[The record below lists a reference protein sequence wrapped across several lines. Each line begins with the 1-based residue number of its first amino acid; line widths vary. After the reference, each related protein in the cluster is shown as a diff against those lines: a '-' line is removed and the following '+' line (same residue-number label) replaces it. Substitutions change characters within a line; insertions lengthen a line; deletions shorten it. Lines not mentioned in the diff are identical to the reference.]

1 MKTQINDLE
10 NKINDLVVRINNAEE
25 KLTNN
30 VTTEINSVRD
40 ELQQLI
46 NQFELLK
53 TNLLLEENSD
63 ATITE
68 DDIESM
74 INLIDSYISDCG
86 TKNFSNET
94 FNNGDIDDVELS
106 IDYNC
111 EVELESA
118 TIEVDNYFCSNFYFE
133 YDSFIKYVDNA
144 GLDEKGF
151 LVKYL
156 TRELFELISEVINTS
171 VRNIDTS
178 ISFNKFEDFE
188 CQMDSYK
195 KIEVTEVSVDS
206 EEFCEQFSNEFDFDR
221 TDIEKIIKNFH
232 NLKSEEVSEENN
244 SEE

>member
-53 TNLLLEENSD
+53 SQMQEENSD
-63 ATITE
+63 ATITQ

-86 TKNFSNET
+86 TKNFPNEN
-94 FNNGDIDDVELS
+94 FNGRDIYELELS
-106 IDYNC
+106 IGYNC
-111 EVELESA
+111 EVELERA
-118 TIEVDNYFCSNFYFE
+118 TIEVDKYFCSNFSFK
-133 YDSFIKYVDNA
+133 YDNFIKYVGNA
-144 GLDEKGF
+144 GLDEEGF

-156 TRELFELISEVINTS
+156 TRELFDLITEIIDTS

-178 ISFNKFEDFE
+178 ISFDKFEDFE
-188 CQMDSYK
+188 CEMDSYK
-195 KIEVTEVSVDS
+195 KIEVTEVSIDS

-221 TDIEKIIKNFH
+221 TDIENIIKNFH

-244 SEE
+244 SEQ

>member
-25 KLTNN
+25 NLTNN

-53 TNLLLEENSD
+53 SQMKEENSD

-68 DDIESM
+68 DDIEAM

-86 TKNFSNET
+86 TKNFFNET
-94 FNNGDIDDVELS
+94 FINRDIDDVELS
-106 IDYNC
+106 IGYNC

-118 TIEVDNYFCSNFYFE
+118 TIEVDDYFCSNFSFE
-133 YDSFIKYVDNA
+133 YDKFIKYVDNA
-144 GLDEKGF
+144 GLDEEGF

-188 CQMDSYK
+188 CEMDSYK
-195 KIEVTEVSVDS
+195 KIDITEVSIDGQ
-206 EEFCEQFSNEFDFDR
+206 EFCEQFTNEFDFDR
-221 TDIEKIIKNFH
+221 NEIENIIKNFH

>member
-46 NQFELLK
+46 KQFELLK
-53 TNLLLEENSD
+53 NQMQEENSD
-63 ATITE
+63 ATITQ

-86 TKNFSNET
+86 TKNFSNEN
-94 FNNGDIDDVELS
+94 FYGNCIEDVELS
-106 IDYNC
+106 IGYNC

-118 TIEVDNYFCSNFYFE
+118 TIDVDDYFCSNFSFE
-133 YDSFIKYVDNA
+133 YDNFIKYVDNA
-144 GLDEKGF
+144 GLDDGF

-156 TRELFELISEVINTS
+156 TRELFELITEIINTS

-178 ISFNKFEDFE
+178 ISFNKFDDFE
-188 CQMDSYK
+188 CSMDSYK
-195 KIEVTEVSVDS
+195 KIEVTDISIDS
-206 EEFCEQFSNEFDFDR
+206 QEFCEQFSNEFDFDR
-221 TDIEKIIKNFH
+221 GDIENIIKNFH

>member
-25 KLTNN
+25 NLTNN

-53 TNLLLEENSD
+53 SQIQEENSD
-63 ATITE
+63 AKITE

-86 TKNFSNET
+86 TKNFSNEN
-94 FNNGDIDDVELS
+94 FDGRDIDEIELS

-118 TIEVDNYFCSNFYFE
+118 TIEVDSYFCSNFYFE

-156 TRELFELISEVINTS
+156 TKELFELISEVINTS
-171 VRNIDTS
+171 VRNIDTF
-178 ISFNKFEDFE
+178 ISFNKFENFE

-195 KIEVTEVSVDS
+195 KIEVTEVSIDS

-221 TDIEKIIKNFH
+221 TDIEKIIKNYHKF
-232 NLKSEEVSEENN
+232 KSEEVSEENQ